1 MNVRFADRLLIARIR
16 DKQQARIEYEAA
28 KKDGKTRVLLEQHRP
43 NGFES
48 NVANVMS
55 GYEVAVELRYTELL
69 TPHHGDV

>member
-1 MNVRFADRLLIARIR
+1 MNARFADRLLIARIR

-28 KKDGKTRVLLEQHRP
+28 KKDGKARVLLEQHRP
-43 NGFES
+43 NVFES

-55 GYEVAVELRYTELL
+55 GDDVAVELRYNEVL